1 MKNIYIKRAYY
12 FLGLLLLIAITSC
25 SDNKTNFTSPD
36 NNISVAFN
44 LKEGK
49 PTFNIAYNSELIA
62 ENSSLGLTLKNAGFT
77 SGLDISKITKSTVD
91 NTWKPVLGKVSKIRN
106 HYNEYK
112 VELKEKAAT
121 QRAME
126 IVFRIYNDGV
136 AFRYVFPEQPEFS
149 DFTIL
154 NDNTEFDFTKDITW
168 WSANDEHENLGP
180 LPLDSI
186 HNITKMPLV
195 AKFNNSVWLAIQE
208 AAIFNYSNFVLS
220 KGSRPFGVK
229 CTMQP
234 SHGKTGV
241 PTSWR
246 VLMLGNSPG
255 ALLESN
261 LLLNLNPPNKIDNPS
276 WIVPGKAMWDWR
288 VWGYT
293 APDGFKYGLNTKSH
307 KRFVNFA
314 AENNIK
320 YLLID
325 ADWYGPEFDQNS
337 DPTKAKD
344 GIDIQNFLKY
354 ANKKGIKVIL
364 YLNDVGAKKY
374 GLETILSQFHEWG
387 AAGIKYGFM
396 EGSGQEKVLH
406 TREVTR
412 LCAKYQLLVNFHDL
426 PIPPS
431 GDTRTWPNL
440 IAREYCHAQADAKR
454 SYWPET
460 AVSAAFINMLTGP
473 LDMTNGWYDLNNAQI
488 RKRVFQPIPGTVAA
502 ETAKLV
508 VYSSGMLILPDAPE
522 EYKKKTDLFEF
533 IKTLP
538 DSFDEI
544 KVLGGTPDTYIS
556 IARRKGDNWYVG
568 NLTTREGR
576 KLNLPLNFLDKS
588 KKYDA
593 TIYEDA
599 PDSHFLNNKEAYKIR
614 HIEVTAESQLK
625 LALAP
630 GGGCSICI
638 AAK

>member
-1 MKNIYIKRAYY
+1 MKQLFSKL
-12 FLGLLLLIAITSC
+12 FLHIFALIFIVSFTSC
-25 SDNKTNFTSPD
+25 NSKQSVFTSPD
-36 NNISVAFN
+36 KNISITFDLEKGN
-44 LKEGK
+44 
-49 PTFNIAYNSELIA
+49 PTFNLVYNSELIVD
-62 ENSSLGLTLKNAGFT
+62 NTSLGLKLDNPTFT
-77 SGLDISKITKSTVD
+77 SDFILNKTTKSTVD

-106 HYNEYK
+106 QYNEYK
-112 VELKEKAAT
+112 IELKEKAAT
-121 QRAME
+121 QRIMNV
-126 IVFRIYNDGV
+126 IFRVYNDGI
-136 AFRYVFPEQPEFS
+136 AFRYVFPEQPELS

-154 NDNTEFDFTKDITW
+154 NDNTEFNFTKDIIW

-186 HNITKMPLV
+186 HDITKMPLV
-195 AKFNNSVWLAIQE
+195 AKYNNSVWLAIQE
-208 AAIFNYSNFVLS
+208 AAIFNYSNFVLG
-220 KGSRPFGVK
+220 KGSRPFSVK
-229 CTMQP
+229 CNLEVSQ
-234 SHGKTGV
+234 GKTGI

-261 LLLNLNPPNKIDNPS
+261 ILSNLNPPNKIDNPS

-293 APDGFKYGLNTKSH
+293 ASNGFEYGLNTKSH

-325 ADWYGPEFDQNS
+325 ADWYGPEFDKDS

-354 ANKKGIKVIL
+354 ADKKGIKVIL
-364 YLNDVGAKKY
+364 YLNDVGARKY

-522 EYKKKTDLFEF
+522 EYEKKADLFDF
-533 IKTLP
+533 IKYLP
-538 DSFDEI
+538 DSFDEF

-556 IARRKGDNWYVG
+556 VARRKGDNWYVG
-568 NLTTREGR
+568 SLTTRTGR
-576 KLNLPLNFLDKS
+576 TLNLPLDFLDKS
-588 KKYDA
+588 KKYSA
-593 TIYEDA
+593 TIYEDT
-599 PDSHFLNNKEAYKIR
+599 PDSHFLNNKEAYIIKKV
-614 HIEVTAESQLK
+614 EVTAGSQLK
-625 LALAP
+625 LTLAP
-630 GGGCSICI
+630 GGGCSIRFI
-638 AAK
+638 PN

>member
-1 MKNIYIKRAYY
+1 MKNIYIKRAYHL
-12 FLGLLLLIAITSC
+12 LGLIFLITIISC
-25 SDNKTNFTSPD
+25 GGNKTNFTSPD
-36 NNISVAFN
+36 KNISVAFN
-44 LKEGK
+44 LKKGN
-49 PTFNIAYNSELIA
+49 PTFNLAYKNELIV
-62 ENSSLGLTLKNAGFT
+62 ENSSLGLTLKNAEFSSGFI
-77 SGLDISKITKSTVD
+77 LSKITNSTVD

-106 HYNEYK
+106 HYNEYT

-121 QRAME
+121 HRTME
-126 IVFRIYNDGV
+126 IVFRIYNDGA
-136 AFRYVFPEQPEFS
+136 AFRYVFPEQAEFS

-154 NDNTEFDFTKDITW
+154 DDNTEFDFTQDITW
-168 WSANDEHENLGP
+168 WSANDENKNLGP

-186 HNITKMPLV
+186 HSITKMPLV

-220 KGSRPFGVK
+220 KGNRPLSVK
-229 CTMQP
+229 CKMET

-246 VLMLGNSPG
+246 VLMLGSSPG

-261 LLLNLNPPNKIDNPS
+261 ILPNLNPPNKIDNPS
-276 WIVPGKAMWDWR
+276 WIIPGKAMWDWR

-293 APDGFKYGLNTKSH
+293 APDGFEYGLNTVSH

-374 GLETILSQFHEWG
+374 GLETILSQFHNWG

-460 AVSAAFINMLTGP
+460 AVSAAFINMLAGP
-473 LDMTNGWYDLNNAQI
+473 LDMTNGWYDLDNALI
-488 RKRVFQPIPGTVAA
+488 RKRVFKPIPGTVAA

-508 VYSSGMLILPDAPE
+508 VYSSGLLVLPDAPE
-522 EYKKKTDLFEF
+522 EYEKKADLFDF
-533 IKTLP
+533 IKYLP
-538 DSFDEI
+538 DSFDEL
-544 KVLGGTPDTYIS
+544 KVLGGTPNTYIS
-556 IARRKGDNWYVG
+556 LARRKGDNWYVG
-568 NLTTREGR
+568 NLTTRTGR
-576 KLNLPLNFLDKS
+576 TLSLPLDFLDKT
-588 KKYDA
+588 KKYNA

-599 PDSHFLNNKEAYKIR
+599 PDSHFLDNKEAYKIR

-625 LALAP
+625 LILAP
-630 GGGCSICI
+630 GGGCCI
-638 AAK
+638 RIEAL